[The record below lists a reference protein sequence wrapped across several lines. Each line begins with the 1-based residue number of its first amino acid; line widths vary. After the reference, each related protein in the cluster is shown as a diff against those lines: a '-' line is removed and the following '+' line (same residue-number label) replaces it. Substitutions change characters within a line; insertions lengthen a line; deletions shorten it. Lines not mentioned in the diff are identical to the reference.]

1 MHFLVRM
8 RAIQPIPLSVS
19 DLAKLAQKQI
29 DYWERLTAE
38 GKLVYTAPYVG
49 RRARVAIYEAESNDE
64 LFDLINDDPLF
75 PFLEREVV
83 PLSTNQ
89 HIRKL
94 YTRLEKEDTNS

>member
-1 MHFLVRM
+1 MHYLVRM
-8 RAIQPIPLSVS
+8 RAIQPIPLSNS
-19 DLAKLAQKQI
+19 DLAQRAQRQI
-29 DYWERLTAE
+29 DYWERLTKE

-49 RRARVAIYEAESNDE
+49 RRARVAIYEADSNDE

-83 PLSTNQ
+83 PLSTND

-94 YTRLEKEDTNS
+94 YKRMQDEEDPK